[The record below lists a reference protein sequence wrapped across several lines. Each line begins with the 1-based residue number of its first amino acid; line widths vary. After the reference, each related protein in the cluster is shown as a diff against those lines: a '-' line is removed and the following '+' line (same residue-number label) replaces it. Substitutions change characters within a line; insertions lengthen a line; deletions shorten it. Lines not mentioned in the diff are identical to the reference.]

1 MNSAGGGGGRDRD
14 KGRKYQ
20 SGSGKRKAK
29 EERAAREKKVLSK
42 MPKISEM
49 FSTKTSNSAVLETVD
64 IVGGTHLADN
74 LNPEIFKELEQNT
87 HYVDTTAEVAAEC
100 KSVCDDDHIDTTN
113 LNSPSYL
120 PDLGLWPTLVSENMR
135 EYWIAKGSSECQNLD
150 ADFSATST
158 RFEGEE
164 YNRQCQKSLFTFAH
178 SCTKQQYP
186 RNWLCFSHKSHK
198 GP

>member
-1 MNSAGGGGGRDRD
+1 MNSAGGRGGRDRD

-42 MPKISEM
+42 MQKNSEM

-87 HYVDTTAEVAAEC
+87 LLTHRWE
-100 KSVCDDDHIDTTN
+100 
-113 LNSPSYL
+113 LL
-120 PDLGLWPTLVSENMR
+120 
-135 EYWIAKGSSECQNLD
+135 
-150 ADFSATST
+150 
-158 RFEGEE
+158 
-164 YNRQCQKSLFTFAH
+164 QCQPQCCCSVSRKLDI
-178 SCTKQQYP
+178 Y
-186 RNWLCFSHKSHK
+186 
-198 GP
+198 

>member
-49 FSTKTSNSAVLETVD
+49 LSATKTSNSAVLETVD

-74 LNPEIFKELEQNT
+74 LNPEIFKELEHKT
-87 HYVDTTAEVAAEC
+87 HYVDTTTEVAAEC
-100 KSVCDDDHIDTTN
+100 KSVCDDDHIDIQ
-113 LNSPSYL
+113 
-120 PDLGLWPTLVSENMR
+120 PTLTVLHT
-135 EYWIAKGSSECQNLD
+135 Y
-150 ADFSATST
+150 T
-158 RFEGEE
+158 
-164 YNRQCQKSLFTFAH
+164 
-178 SCTKQQYP
+178 
-186 RNWLCFSHKSHK
+186 
-198 GP
+198 